1 MARGPQIA
9 NKAFCLLSR
18 WLIGCLLAMAVVMP
32 RSAYAASASPG
43 LDLTIFLEAGGRWDQ
58 AQNQRYRVQWRE
70 ACDGLKAIFGNPE
83 GRFGHGPFT
92 AVKCL
97 DNPTTLDK
105 LADKRTKPS
114 WAMQVLDNDK
124 QSGIAIYFMGASRPR
139 PEAIQQGSP
148 SDKYMEGLTHKKV
161 ANALALTLEDALPMF
176 TLLRVA
182 DDAHQIDVESPLL
195 PDPVP
200 EEFAVYTLEFDAAAD
215 LWVPAPVGYI
225 KSENAG
231 LSRDIKWK
239 LKLHEGSFHKGQML
253 FAHNE
258 QGRGMMQEATGSRLG
273 SLLGRFGVTSLIEGV
288 MTALSQNL
296 SGIRYGYP
304 LLPPLD
310 VVGESKMLSLFTE
323 VRAGPL
329 SGLRLYYDTAP
340 KVTDNSPSGEKVY
353 FGWSALEMGWSFNLN
368 LPAWLAPVANR
379 LDVQPRAGL
388 ISLDS
393 KMAGSDQF
401 GLQWVADFKLDRA
414 TVYGLEVGI
423 ERDFLKKSLL
433 RGWSGALYSWS
444 ALGLTQTN
452 FLSVRAGLDLYWD
465 LFNMGPLKFK
475 GLFFG
480 SMENLSIHKRFTVP
494 ADNAKIDRGGV
505 ITDVSYQL
513 IFCGVGATIA
523 W

>member
-1 MARGPQIA
+1 MTRDSQIA

-18 WLIGCLLAMAVVMP
+18 WLISSLFAIAAALPCAAH
-32 RSAYAASASPG
+32 AASAPPG
-43 LDLTIFLEAGGRWDQ
+43 LDLTIFLEAGGRW
-58 AQNQRYRVQWRE
+58 NQKQDPHYRTKWLE
-70 ACDGLKAIFGNPE
+70 ACGSLMTLFGNPE

-92 AVKCL
+92 SVECL
-97 DNPTTLDK
+97 EKPTTLK
-105 LADKRTKPS
+105 ELAGKRTKPS
-114 WAMQVLDNDK
+114 WTMQVLDNDK
-124 QSGIAIYFMGASRPR
+124 QSGIAIYFMGSSRPR

-148 SDKYMEGLTHKKV
+148 SDKFMEGLTHKKV

-182 DDAHQIDVESPLL
+182 DDARQIDVESPLL

-200 EEFAVYTLEFDAAAD
+200 EEFVVYTLEFDAAAD

-225 KSENAG
+225 KSEDAG

-239 LKLHEGSFHKGQML
+239 LRLHEGAFHKGQML

-258 QGRGMMQEATGSRLG
+258 QGRGMMQESTGSRLS
-273 SLLGRFGVTSLIEGV
+273 SLLGRFGVTSLIEG
-288 MTALSQNL
+288 MKTALSQNI

-310 VVGESKMLSLFTE
+310 VVGGSKMLSLFTE

-340 KVTDNSPSGEKVY
+340 KVTDITATGEKVY
-353 FGWSALEMGWSFNLN
+353 FGWSALEVGWAFNLN

-388 ISLDS
+388 ITLDS
-393 KMAGSDQF
+393 KMVGSDQF
-401 GLQWVADFKLDRA
+401 GLQWVADFKLDGA

-423 ERDFLKKSLL
+423 ERDFFKKSLL
-433 RGWSGALYSWS
+433 RGWTGALYSWS
-444 ALGLTQTN
+444 ALGITETN
-452 FLSVRAGLDLYWD
+452 FLSVRAGLDLYWN
-465 LFNMGPLKFK
+465 LFDMGPLKFK

-513 IFCGVGATIA
+513 IFCGVGATVA